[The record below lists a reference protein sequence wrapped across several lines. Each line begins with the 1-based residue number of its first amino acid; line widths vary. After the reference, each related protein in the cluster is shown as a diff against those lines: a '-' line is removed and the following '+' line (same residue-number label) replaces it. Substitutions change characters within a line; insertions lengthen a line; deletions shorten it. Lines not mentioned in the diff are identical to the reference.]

1 MTSASPF
8 AAADVR
14 SGDVIE
20 TLGRLCPVPSV
31 RHVPAHPAE
40 YAQAWTINTT
50 DSHNERTLTGLGHWQ
65 PIQLRCAVLRKVLR
79 HPLERIGESMN
90 EIPGNSPNARCH
102 LRIARPTADLQLAER
117 FWVGGVGMEVLWRT
131 PDNLD
136 QGHQLLMVGW
146 RAATWHIELVCD
158 KAYAAL
164 NSPSERTYW
173 WCISQR
179 PSTP

>member
-1 MTSASPF
+1 
-8 AAADVR
+8 
-14 SGDVIE
+14 
-20 TLGRLCPVPSV
+20 
-31 RHVPAHPAE
+31 
-40 YAQAWTINTT
+40 
-50 DSHNERTLTGLGHWQ
+50 
-65 PIQLRCAVLRKVLR
+65 
-79 HPLERIGESMN
+79 MN

-136 QGHQLLMVGW
+136 HGHQLLMVGW

-164 NSPSERTYW
+164 NSPSEEDLLVVYLAAPIDSVTALRIAECGGVRTASRNPYW
-173 WCISQR
+173 DEHGVTFSDPDGYRLVLTTRAWGAQAS
-179 PSTP
+179 S